1 MFKSKI
7 FPGFHK
13 ILIFSV
19 FFITYFLFYVLNSKF
34 NWPILRLGDAWFD
47 RSYDDTKQILRSLD
61 CYTVAGRTIYEE
73 NSCSF
78 YIYGISLLE
87 FLKFF
92 GFTSSTALG
101 NLFFIFHI
109 GIYSFFSFL
118 IYNKHGIRYC
128 LISILI
134 CTSPPSHYLIERG
147 NFDTLIV
154 LLLLLSTYL
163 FYKNNY
169 LLSSIFLSIASLIKF
184 YSLPLFIVYL
194 FLLFVKRSSFLKY
207 NLLIFVFTFVLVLRD
222 ILALPINLS
231 TSFGGYGGT
240 FGMKIFLVYAIKFSS
255 IFKNDFFALIY
266 LLLFLLLFLLL
277 LTRYSLGKLF
287 QDAKYSLTTLI
298 TIIFG
303 FQFII
308 SFVSGL
314 NNDYRLIFLSIFLL
328 SLQLEPFRIEPKNRY
343 ILFFGV
349 SSLWLSYPAWIF
361 QVVGDIFLT
370 IILFLIFDLLL
381 SRFFTKKL

>member
-1 MFKSKI
+1 MI
-7 FPGFHK
+7 
-13 ILIFSV
+13 
-19 FFITYFLFYVLNSKF
+19 
-34 NWPILRLGDAWFD
+34 GDAWFD

-255 IFKNDFFALIY
+255 IFKNDFLALIY

-370 IILFLIFDLLL
+370 IVLFLIFDLLL

>member
-1 MFKSKI
+1 MFI
-7 FPGFHK
+7 ELF
-13 ILIFSV
+13 ILLI
-19 FFITYFLFYVLNSKF
+19 LF
-34 NWPILRLGDAWFD
+34 
-47 RSYDDTKQILRSLD
+47 
-61 CYTVAGRTIYEE
+61 
-73 NSCSF
+73 
-78 YIYGISLLE
+78 
-87 FLKFF
+87 
-92 GFTSSTALG
+92 
-101 NLFFIFHI
+101 
-109 GIYSFFSFL
+109 
-118 IYNKHGIRYC
+118 C
-128 LISILI
+128 LII
-134 CTSPPSHYLIERG
+134 
-147 NFDTLIV
+147 
-154 LLLLLSTYL
+154 
-163 FYKNNY
+163 
-169 LLSSIFLSIASLIKF
+169 
-184 YSLPLFIVYL
+184 
-194 FLLFVKRSSFLKY
+194 
-207 NLLIFVFTFVLVLRD
+207 LIFVFTFVLVLRD

-255 IFKNDFFALIY
+255 IFKNDFLALIY
-266 LLLFLLLFLLL
+266 LLFFLLLFLLL
-277 LTRYSLGKLF
+277 LTRYSLRKPF
-287 QDAKYSLTTLI
+287 QDVKYSLTTLI